1 MRDIDELPEFT
12 PAGRRNLLL
21 HVAGL
26 STACYI
32 EAPIEKP
39 AFPAFVWGLVI
50 GAAVSIPVAWAT
62 WGV

>member
-12 PAGRRNLLL
+12 PAGRANILMS
-21 HVAGL
+21 VARL
-26 STACYI
+26 SGGAYI
-32 EAPIEKP
+32 EPPIDKP
-39 AFPAFVWGLVI
+39 TLPVFVWGLVI